1 MAKELTQAEKFT
13 RIAEAL
19 RDRGHSG
26 DIVAEE
32 FHSKIQQLPRLT
44 PYARQDLPWCGSAA
58 NQAVAVARSYWSARI
73 SGKRGFTYSGGKTF
87 YNTDVD
93 QPYPVNDEN
102 GNGLID
108 CSTFIRLVL
117 SGVDYLHSPYAT
129 GNRED
134 GAPRKDL
141 YSWANEDLQANDVRY
156 AADLAEYFFLT
167 GRVLDGFEDLRP
179 GDIIF
184 HATPGA
190 INNRFMCISH
200 VSIVAE
206 DGFRTEEGVAYY
218 NVTSDSKGYV
228 VLRSSWSS
236 RDDYVFAARPDY
248 EPVRSYPALDESIN
262 LLMPPWYGVPTTKY
276 GCTMSVSA
284 DGRTLTA
291 VGQPTASATF
301 TLISEGY
308 PMYLLPGRY
317 QLSGAPKRPDVT
329 SGYTWGLVVRNSK
342 TNIDCGWDFGEGAA
356 FTLEE
361 ITPVKVYIYISD
373 KRNPDGYTWVPKL
386 IGKES

>member
-1 MAKELTQAEKFT
+1 MGTQETYLTK
-13 RIAEAL
+13 IADAL
-19 RDRGHSG
+19 RGRGHSG
-26 DIVAEE
+26 NIVAKE
-32 FHSKIQQLPRLT
+32 FYSKVNQLPRLI
-44 PYARQDLPWCGSAA
+44 PYKKSNPVWVGYYA
-58 NQAVAVARSYWSARI
+58 NQAVAVARSYWDARV
-73 SGKRGFTYSGGKTF
+73 SGKRTFTYSGGNTF
-87 YNTDVD
+87 YNTDET
-93 QPYPVNDEN
+93 YPVNDEN

-141 YSWANEDLQANDVRY
+141 YQWADTALAENNARY
-156 AADLAEYFFLT
+156 AAELAEYFFLT

-179 GDIIF
+179 GDILF
-184 HATPGA
+184 HATPGS

-218 NVTSDSKGYV
+218 NVTSDSNNNV
-228 VLRSSWSS
+228 VIRSRWGA

-248 EPVRSYPALDESIN
+248 EPARSYPALDDRIN
-262 LLMPPWYGVPTTKY
+262 LLTPPWYSVPRTIK
-276 GCTMSVSA
+276 GCTMSVST
-284 DGRTLTA
+284 DGKSMTA
-291 VGQPTASATF
+291 VGTPTESVSF
-301 TLISEGY
+301 TLVSGDH

-317 QLSGAPKRPDVT
+317 KLSGAPARADVT
-329 SGYTWGLVVRNSK
+329 GGYTWGLVVRDSR
-342 TNIDCGWDFGEGAA
+342 TNTDYGWDFGDGAE

>member
-1 MAKELTQAEKFT
+1 MATQEKYLSK
-13 RIAEAL
+13 IADAL
-19 RDRGHSG
+19 RGRGHAGQLKAS
-26 DIVAEE
+26 E
-32 FHSKIQQLPRLT
+32 FHSKINQLPRLT
-44 PYARQDLPWCGSAA
+44 PYTRHDLPWCGSAA
-58 NQAVAVARSYWSARI
+58 NQAVAVARSYWDARV
-73 SGKRGFTYSGGKTF
+73 SGKRTFTYSGGDTF
-87 YNTDVD
+87 YNTDET
-93 QPYPVNDEN
+93 YPVNDEN

-141 YSWANEDLQANDVRY
+141 YSWANEDLQANNVRY
-156 AADLAEYFFLT
+156 AAELAEYFFLT
-167 GRVLDGFEDLRP
+167 GRVLDGLEDLRP

-184 HATPGA
+184 HAKPGA

-228 VLRSSWSS
+228 VLRSSWSF

-248 EPVRSYPALDESIN
+248 EPARSYPALDESIN
-262 LLMPPWYGVPTTKY
+262 LLTPPWYSVPRTIK
-276 GCTMSVSA
+276 GCTMSVST
-284 DGRTLTA
+284 DGKSMTA
-291 VGQPTASATF
+291 VGTPTESVSF
-301 TLISEGY
+301 TLVSGEH

-342 TNIDCGWDFGEGAA
+342 TNADCGWDFGEGAA

>member
-1 MAKELTQAEKFT
+1 MSMQETNLKK
-13 RIAEAL
+13 IADAL
-19 RDRGHSG
+19 RGRGHTGQLKAS
-26 DIVAEE
+26 E
-32 FHSKIQQLPRLT
+32 FHSKINQLPRLT
-44 PYARQDLPWCGSAA
+44 PYVGRELPWVGFAA
-58 NQAVAVARSYWSARI
+58 NQAVAVARSYWDARV
-73 SGKRGFTYSGGKTF
+73 SGKRTFTYSGGDTF
-87 YNTDVD
+87 YNTDET
-93 QPYPVNDEN
+93 YPVNDEN

-129 GNRED
+129 GNPAD

-141 YSWANEDLQANDVRY
+141 YGWANEDLQSNGLRY

-167 GRVLDGFEDLRP
+167 GRVLDGFDDLRP
-179 GDIIF
+179 GDILF
-184 HATPGA
+184 HATPGS
-190 INNRFMCISH
+190 IKNRFMCISH

-236 RDDYVFAARPDY
+236 RDDYVFAARPNY
-248 EPVRSYPALDESIN
+248 EPARSYPALDESIN
-262 LLMPPWYGVPTTKY
+262 LLMPPWYGVPTTKN

-301 TLISEGY
+301 TLISEGH

-329 SGYTWGLVVRNSK
+329 GGYTWGLVVKNVN
-342 TNIDCGWDFGEGAA
+342 TGEDCGWDLGEGAE
-356 FTLEE
+356 FTLTE
-361 ITPVKVYIYISD
+361 ITPVRAYIYIS
-373 KRNPDGYTWVPKL
+373 KNKNPDGYIWVPKL
-386 IGKES
+386 VGREN

>member
-1 MAKELTQAEKFT
+1 MATQETNLKK
-13 RIAEAL
+13 IADAL
-19 RDRGHSG
+19 RGRGHTGQLKAS
-26 DIVAEE
+26 E
-32 FHSKIQQLPRLT
+32 FHSKINQLPRLT
-44 PYARQDLPWCGSAA
+44 PYVGRELPWVGFAA
-58 NQAVAVARSYWSARI
+58 NQAVAVARSYWDARV
-73 SGKRGFTYSGGKTF
+73 SGKRTFTYSGGDTF
-87 YNTDVD
+87 YNTDET
-93 QPYPVNDEN
+93 YPVNDEN

-129 GNRED
+129 GNPAD

-141 YSWANEDLQANDVRY
+141 YGWANEAFQSNGLRY

-167 GRVLDGFEDLRP
+167 GRVLDGLEDLRP

-184 HATPGA
+184 HAKPGA
-190 INNRFMCISH
+190 INNRFRCISH

-206 DGFRTEEGVAYY
+206 NVYSEIQYY
-218 NVTSDSKGYV
+218 NVTAQDKV
-228 VLRSSWSS
+228 VVRSAWSS
-236 RDDYVFAARPDY
+236 RDDYVFAARPNY
-248 EPVRSYPALDESIN
+248 EPARSYPALDESIN

-301 TLISEGY
+301 TLISEGH

-329 SGYTWGLVVRNSK
+329 SGYTWGLVVKNVN
-342 TNIDCGWDFGEGAA
+342 TGEDCGWDLGEGAE
-356 FTLEE
+356 FTLAET
-361 ITPVKVYIYISD
+361 TPVRAYIYIS
-373 KRNPDGYTWVPKL
+373 KSRNPDGYIWVPKL
-386 IGKES
+386 VGREN